1 MDIPRK
7 KERLRFFQDLYERAK
22 NYSKVDLDALD
33 RHYKQY
39 KGDKAIDGSNE
50 EAEVVRNITYEL
62 IESQITSYLPTVKVN
77 GSGVSD
83 ERERLA
89 KSIEAL
95 ANKVKDEQPF
105 ERLND
110 LDERYTY
117 VYGASIWVAE
127 WDESITTHSTVGGVR
142 VDCIS
147 PRHFVG
153 QPGIN
158 AIEDMEYLFISYE
171 TTKEDLVR
179 RYGVSWEKAQ
189 EAQSEE
195 NAEDETATL
204 VVCYYKNEDE
214 RISKY
219 VWSDEVE
226 LEDQDDYY
234 SRKREYC
241 TVCGERRQLC
251 QCDNPKFEVRNEE
264 METLTRAIKTT
275 YGVIEPE
282 CVKIE
287 NGVEGTRE
295 EKVPLTDAEG
305 NQVMEMLPNGLTLPK
320 LQTIKVPVMEKTEL
334 PFYTPKRF
342 PVVVRINTSRE
353 ASLFGQSDC
362 EFIRPQQQAINKV
375 ETRIMQKLMRAGI
388 TPVVPDKCDIA
399 LNNSVFGQVIKL
411 QPGQSAS
418 DYGRIDTTP
427 DISKDIAE
435 AERLYDQAKRQM
447 GISDSFQGQADT
459 TAKSGI
465 AKQAQINQSA
475 GRLDSK
481 RRMKNAAYA
490 DLFQIIFELY
500 LAYAD
505 EPRPG
510 AYMDQYGRMQEIE
523 FNRYDFF
530 KRDAAGK
537 WYIDD
542 TYLFSAD
549 TSADVA
555 YSREALWEINMSNFK
570 EGAYGDPASPE
581 TQLTY
586 WLNMERAHYPYAHD
600 NVERLKGIVD
610 MQRMI
615 QEQQAIIQNQQAII
629 QNQQATLAEYKNAVE
644 REKGEKDQLMKLS
657 RKQGEIMKSEREAI
671 EKLRGGNK

>member
-1 MDIPRK
+1 MQIPRK
-7 KERLRFFQDLYERAK
+7 KQRLKFFQDLYEKAK
-22 NYSKVDLDALD
+22 NSSKIDIDALD

-39 KGDKAIDGSNE
+39 KGDKTIDGSHE

-62 IESQITSYLPTVKVN
+62 IESQVTSYLPTVKVN

-83 ERERLA
+83 QKERLA

-95 ANKVKDEQPF
+95 ANKIKDEQPF

-117 VYGASIWVAE
+117 IYGASIWTAE
-127 WDESITTHSTVGGVR
+127 WDESITTHTTVGGVR

-158 AIEDMEYLFISYE
+158 QVENMEYLFISYE
-171 TTKEDLVR
+171 TTKEELVR
-179 RYGVSWEKAQ
+179 RYDVSWEKA
-189 EAQSEE
+189 EETQSEE

-204 VVCYYKNEDE
+204 VVCYYKNEDD

-241 TVCGERRQLC
+241 TNCGERSQLC

-282 CVKIE
+282 SVKIE
-287 NGVEGTRE
+287 NGVEVTE
-295 EKVPLTDAEG
+295 EKKIPVTDENGA
-305 NQVMEMLPNGLTLPK
+305 QVMERLPNGLNLPMM
-320 LQTIKVPVMEKTEL
+320 QTIQVPVMEKTEL

-353 ASLFGQSDC
+353 GSLFGQSDC

-388 TPVVPDKCDIA
+388 TPVLPEDCNIS

-411 QPGQSAS
+411 KPGQSAS
-418 DYGRIDTTP
+418 EYGRIDTTP

-481 RRMKNAAYA
+481 RRMKNTAYA

-500 LAYAD
+500 LAYSD

-510 AYMDQYGRMQEIE
+510 AYMDQYGRMQEIQ

-530 KRDAAGK
+530 ERDAAGK
-537 WYIDD
+537 WYVDD

-549 TSADVA
+549 TSTDVA
-555 YSREALWEINMSNFK
+555 YSREALWEINLNNFQQ
-570 EGAYGDPASPE
+570 GAYGNPQDPE
-581 TQLTY
+581 VLLTY
-586 WLNMERAHYPYAHD
+586 WLNMERAHYPFAHD

-610 MQRMI
+610 TQRML
-615 QEQQAIIQNQQAII
+615 QQQQAMLQQQEA
-629 QNQQATLAEYKNAVE
+629 LLGEYKTALDKE
-644 REKGEKDQLMKLS
+644 RGEKAKLMDLS
-657 RKQGEIMKSEREAI
+657 KKQGEIMKAERDII
-671 EKLRGGNK
+671 EKQRGGNR

>member
-1 MDIPRK
+1 MQIPRK
-7 KERLRFFQDLYERAK
+7 KERLKFFQDLYEKAK
-22 NYSKVDLDALD
+22 NHSKIDFDALE

-62 IESQITSYLPTVKVN
+62 IESQVASYLPTVKVN
-77 GSGVSD
+77 GAGVSD
-83 ERERLA
+83 KRERLA

-117 VYGASIWVAE
+117 IYGASIWTVE
-127 WDESITTHSTVGGVR
+127 WDESITTHTTAGGVR

-147 PRHFVG
+147 PRNFVG

-158 AIEDMEYLFISYE
+158 KVEDMEYLFISYE
-171 TTKEDLVR
+171 TTKEDIVR
-179 RYGVSWEKAQ
+179 RYGVDWEKA
-189 EAQSEE
+189 EETQSDE
-195 NAEDETATL
+195 NSDDETATL
-204 VVCYYKNEDE
+204 VVCYYKNEDD

-241 TVCGERRQLC
+241 TNCGERKPLC
-251 QCDNPKFEVRNEE
+251 QCDNPEFEVRNEE

-282 CVKIE
+282 SVKIE
-287 NGVEGTRE
+287 NGVEVTEAR
-295 EKVPLTDAEG
+295 KIPVTDESG
-305 NQVMEMLPNGLTLPK
+305 DQVMERLPNGINLP
-320 LQTIKVPVMEKTEL
+320 LMETVDVPVMEKTEL

-342 PVVVRINTSRE
+342 PVVIRINTSRE
-353 ASLFGQSDC
+353 GSLFGQSDC

-388 TPVVPDKCDIA
+388 TPVIPEDCNIT
-399 LNNSVFGQVIKL
+399 LNNTVFGHVIKL
-411 QPGQSAS
+411 KPGQSAS
-418 DYGRIDTTP
+418 EYGRIDTTP
-427 DISKDIAE
+427 DISQDIAE

-475 GRLDSK
+475 GRLESK

-490 DLFQIIFELY
+490 DLFQIIYEMY

-510 AYMDQYGRMQEIE
+510 AYVDQYGRMQEIQ

-530 KRDAAGK
+530 ERDAAGK

-549 TSADVA
+549 TSADVS
-555 YSREALWEINMSNFK
+555 YSREALWEINMKNFQQ
-570 EGAYGDPASPE
+570 GAYGDPALPE
-581 TQLTY
+581 SQLTY

-600 NVERLKGIVD
+600 NVERLKAIVD
-610 MQRMI
+610 TQRMLARQ
-615 QEQQAIIQNQQAII
+615 QEMIKREGE
-629 QNQQATLAEYKNAVE
+629 LLDRYKSDLEKE
-644 REKGEKDQLMKLS
+644 RGDKARLIELS
-657 RKQGEIMKSEREAI
+657 MAQKKIMDSEREEI
-671 EKLRGGNK
+671 EKRRKSE

>member
-7 KERLRFFQDLYERAK
+7 KERLTFFQDLYEKAK
-22 NYSKVDLDALD
+22 NYQKTDLDALE

-39 KGDKAIDGSNE
+39 KGDQAIDGSNE
-50 EAEVVRNITYEL
+50 EAKVVRNITYEL
-62 IESQITSYLPTVKVN
+62 IESQVTSYLPTVKVN

-83 ERERLA
+83 KRERLA

-95 ANKVKDEQPF
+95 VNKVKDEQPF

-117 VYGASIWVAE
+117 IYGSSIWVAE

-147 PRHFVG
+147 PRYFVG
-153 QPGIN
+153 QPGIKN
-158 AIEDMEYLFISYE
+158 VQDMEYLFVSYE
-171 TTKEDLVR
+171 TTKEDIVR
-179 RYGVSWEKAQ
+179 RYGVEWNVAE

-195 NAEDETATL
+195 NPEYETATL
-204 VVCYYKNEDE
+204 VVCYYKNAEDK
-214 RISKY
+214 ICKY

-226 LEDQDDYY
+226 LEDVDDYY

-241 TVCGERRQLC
+241 TSCGERKQLC
-251 QCDNPKFEVRNEE
+251 SCDNPKFEVKNEE
-264 METLTRAIKTT
+264 METLTREIKTT
-275 YGVIEPE
+275 YGVIAPE
-282 CVKIE
+282 SVKIE
-287 NGVEGTRE
+287 NGVEVTKE
-295 EKVPLTDAEG
+295 VKVPSLDESGA
-305 NQVMEMLPNGLTLPK
+305 QMMQRMPNGLNLPAV
-320 LQTIKVPVMEKTEL
+320 QTVQVPVMEKTEL

-342 PVVVRINTSRE
+342 PVVVRVNTSQE
-353 ASLFGQSDC
+353 GTLFGQSDC

-388 TPVVPDKCDIA
+388 TPVVPEDCNIS

-411 QPGQSAS
+411 KPGQSAS
-418 DYGRIDTTP
+418 EYGRIDTTP

-481 RRMKNAAYA
+481 RIMKNAAYA
-490 DLFQIIFELY
+490 DLFQIIFEFY

-510 AYMDQYGRMQEIE
+510 AYMDQYGRMQEIS

-530 KRDAAGK
+530 ERDAAGK
-537 WYIDD
+537 WYVDD

-555 YSREALWEINMSNFK
+555 CSREALWEINMNNLK
-570 EGAYGDPASPE
+570 QGAYGDPASPE
-581 TQLTY
+581 TLLTY

-610 MQRMI
+610 TQRMLR
-615 QEQQAIIQNQQAII
+615 EQQAMMQRQDA
-629 QNQQATLAEYKNAVE
+629 LLGEYKNALDKE
-644 REKGEKDQLMKLS
+644 RGEKARLVDLTKRQREVMDAEK
-657 RKQGEIMKSEREAI
+657 KIIEGQGGR
-671 EKLRGGNK
+671 